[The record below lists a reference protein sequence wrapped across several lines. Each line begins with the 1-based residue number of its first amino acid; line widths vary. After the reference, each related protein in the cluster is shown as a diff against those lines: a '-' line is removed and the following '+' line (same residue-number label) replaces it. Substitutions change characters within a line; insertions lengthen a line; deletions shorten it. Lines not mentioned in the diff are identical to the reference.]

1 MSPISNSFYYGPQSY
16 IQPTDRFVNQTQN
29 AANGQPLH
37 GTEKAA
43 GQNAGT
49 HHAQELQPSQAS
61 LNNQSKLGLNQEE
74 SLLAQNKSVLGKPA
88 DGECKTCESRK
99 YQDGSNDPGVSFKTA
114 TKLSP
119 EEAASAVR
127 SHENEHVVREQAK
140 AEREGR
146 KVVSQSVTLHTEICP
161 ECGDPYISG
170 GTTRTVTKAD
180 NAPDLSEQFNA
191 GMNPEEKGQ
200 YLDMTA

>member
-16 IQPTDRFVNQTQN
+16 MQPADRY
-29 AANGQPLH
+29 ADRLHKPDSGQPSH
-37 GTEKAA
+37 GAEKAQ
-43 GQNAGT
+43 GQNAQ
-49 HHAQELQPSQAS
+49 AQQAS
-61 LNNQSKLGLNQEE
+61 QTPLATQSRLGLSQEE
-74 SLLAQNKSVLGKPA
+74 SPLAQNRSILGKPA

-140 AEREGR
+140 AEREDR
-146 KVVSQSVTLHTEICP
+146 KVVSQSVTLHTNICP

-180 NAPDLSEQFNA
+180 NAPDLSEKFNA
-191 GMNPEEKGQ
+191 GADAEAKGQ
-200 YLDMTA
+200 HLDMVA

>member
-16 IQPTDRFVNQTQN
+16 IQPADRFVNQTQKSVG
-29 AANGQPLH
+29 GQPLH
-37 GTEKAA
+37 GAEKAE
-43 GQNAGT
+43 GQSSGAHQT
-49 HHAQELQPSQAS
+49 SQTPQAS
-61 LNNQSKLGLNQEE
+61 NSKLGLNNEE
-74 SLLAQNKSVLGKPA
+74 SPLAQNKSILGKPA

-99 YQDGSNDPGVSFKTA
+99 YKDGSNDPGVSFKTA

-180 NAPDLSEQFNA
+180 NAPDLSEKFSA
-191 GMNPEEKGQ
+191 GTNPEEKGQ

>member
-1 MSPISNSFYYGPQSY
+1 MSPISNSFYYGSQSY
-16 IQPTDRFVNQTQN
+16 IQPTDRYTNPAQKPV
-29 AANGQPLH
+29 NGQFSH
-37 GTEKAA
+37 GAEKLS
-43 GQNAGT
+43 GQNPQE
-49 HHAQELQPSQAS
+49 AQASQAPDGS
-61 LNNQSKLGLNQEE
+61 QSKLGLNQQE
-74 SLLAQNKSVLGKPA
+74 SLLAQNKSVLGKPT
-88 DGECKTCESRK
+88 DSECKTCESRK

-146 KVVSQSVTLHTEICP
+146 KVVSQSVTLHTGICP

-180 NAPDLSEQFNA
+180 NAPELSEKFNA
-191 GMNPEEKGQ
+191 GANSEEKGQ
-200 YLDMTA
+200 NLDMTA

>member
-16 IQPTDRFVNQTQN
+16 LQPVYGSKNAGQPQKPSDVVNRN
-29 AANGQPLH
+29 AEQINGQQHQDPY
-37 GTEKAA
+37 A
-43 GQNAGT
+43 
-49 HHAQELQPSQAS
+49 PQAS
-61 LNNQSKLGLNQEE
+61 QSKLGPMSPEE
-74 SLLAQNKSVLGKPA
+74 SPLAQNKSVLGKPE
-88 DGECKTCESRK
+88 DGKCETCESRK

-119 EEAASAVR
+119 EQAASAVR

-146 KVVSQSVTLHTEICP
+146 KVVSQSVMLHTNICP
-161 ECGDPYISG
+161 ECGEPYTSG
-170 GTTRTVTKAD
+170 GTTTTVTKAD
-180 NAPDLSEQFNA
+180 NAPDLSEKFNA
-191 GMNPEEKGQ
+191 GSQSESKGQ